1 MHIGINDPFRD
12 SLQHL
17 IWSIGSISGVMDEK
31 KERRLLTG
39 TIMDLLNLIKT
50 KVTKDDKAVVAGC
63 LMYVIQMYP
72 RFLKRHFVFLRVVIQ
87 KNFEFM
93 HETHPGVQDMA
104 CDTFKKI
111 VKNCGSQL
119 VIPQNVENQTFPP
132 MINDILAQSQVYMEL
147 LSIQQKESFY
157 EAVAIITKFERN
169 TEKRLIL
176 IDNLL
181 YPLNEQL
188 NQIIKLGVEN
198 ESSFHSNETLVAI
211 RNILRFNRV
220 ICSVV
225 TNDYYN
231 QLSTHF
237 QDFLDLFVLYSNASS
252 AFIKE
257 KGDIVVGYQQTRYQL
272 LIKREIIRIIQTFL
286 VEYTQRD
293 NGNGQIVNLTELCN
307 RFVPLLLNDFTNAP
321 DCAKEPL
328 ILQFLA
334 SMIEKLKV
342 WYLLIHFM
350 YRMLVR
356 T

>member
-63 LMYVIQMYP
+63 LMYVIQKYP

-132 MINDILAQSQVYMEL
+132 MINDILAQSQIYMEL

-157 EAVAIITKFERN
+157 
-169 TEKRLIL
+169 
-176 IDNLL
+176 
-181 YPLNEQL
+181 
-188 NQIIKLGVEN
+188 
-198 ESSFHSNETLVAI
+198 
-211 RNILRFNRV
+211 
-220 ICSVV
+220 
-225 TNDYYN
+225 
-231 QLSTHF
+231 
-237 QDFLDLFVLYSNASS
+237 
-252 AFIKE
+252 
-257 KGDIVVGYQQTRYQL
+257 
-272 LIKREIIRIIQTFL
+272 
-286 VEYTQRD
+286 
-293 NGNGQIVNLTELCN
+293 
-307 RFVPLLLNDFTNAP
+307 
-321 DCAKEPL
+321 
-328 ILQFLA
+328 
-334 SMIEKLKV
+334 
-342 WYLLIHFM
+342 
-350 YRMLVR
+350 
-356 T
+356 